1 MSQLIPCTD
10 GTMADPI
17 IGCLET
23 PATIVNPNSGVLQI
37 ILHFSDG
44 LMKMV
49 IAVSTM
55 SLIYGAMRYITGGG
69 NETQLEK
76 SKRIMF
82 WSLFGLVMA
91 LISKMVVAE
100 AIKIVS

>member
-1 MSQLIPCTD
+1 MSQLIPCAD

-17 IGCLET
+17 IGCLEA
-23 PATIVNPNSGVLQI
+23 PASIINPNSGMLQL

-55 SLIYGAMRYITGGG
+55 SLIYGALRYITANG
-69 NETQLEK
+69 NEAKLERAK
-76 SKRIMF
+76 GIIF
-82 WSLFGLVMA
+82 WSMFGLIVA